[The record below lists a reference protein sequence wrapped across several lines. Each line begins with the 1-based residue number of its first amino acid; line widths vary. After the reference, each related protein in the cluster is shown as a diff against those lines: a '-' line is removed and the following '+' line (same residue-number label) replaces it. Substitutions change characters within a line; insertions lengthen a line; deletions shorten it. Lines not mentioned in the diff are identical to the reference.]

1 MTVTTLIEGSK
12 ASRYY
17 GLLFIFCTLIVGC
30 SSQPESRYELHQ
42 DVAPDD
48 AFDMSKIKELKP
60 VYEAP
65 SASGNK
71 SPYTVW
77 GKSYRVLGTSKG
89 YKATG
94 TASWYGK
101 KFHGYHTSNGEI
113 YDMYQLSAA
122 HKSLPL
128 PSYVLVTH
136 VGNGKQVL
144 VRVNDRGPFH
154 DDRVIDLSYAAAAR
168 LGMLGAGTAPVR
180 IEAIDPVTWKGG
192 MSLAVNELQPS
203 VFVQVAAMSKKDSAK
218 ALGSRLEK
226 ETGQKMRVVPVTINN
241 RILYKVQLGPVPS
254 RSELQ
259 QLIDQLAVDGFL
271 NPIVI
276 PVTAIPSKP

>member
-1 MTVTTLIEGSK
+1 MSITTSIEKSNTG
-12 ASRYY
+12 RYY
-17 GLLFIFCTLIVGC
+17 CGLLFVLCTLIVGC
-30 SSQPESRYELHQ
+30 SSQPESRYKLHQ
-42 DVAPDD
+42 DVAPDEV
-48 AFDMSKIKELKP
+48 FDMSKIKELKP

-65 SASGNK
+65 SPSGNK

-77 GKSYRVLGTSKG
+77 GKSYQVLSTSKG

-136 VGNGKQVL
+136 TGNGKQVL

-154 DDRVIDLSYAAAAR
+154 DDRIIDLSYAAAAR
-168 LGMLGAGTAPVR
+168 LDMLNTGTAPVR

-192 MSLAVNELQPS
+192 MSLTVNELQPP
-203 VFVQVAAMSKKDSAK
+203 VLVQVAALSKKDSANT
-218 ALGSRLEK
+218 LGKRLEK
-226 ETGQKMRVVPVTINN
+226 ETGQKMRVIPVTINS
-241 RILYKVQLGPVPS
+241 RTLHKVQLGPVQS

-259 QLIDQLAVDGFL
+259 QLIDQLAADGFML
-271 NPIVI
+271 PIVM
-276 PVTAIPSKP
+276 PVP